1 MVGAVKI
8 SRRPESYFV
17 TTLLSLFDLRTI
29 AEIRNLPPI
38 PNVIISVNPMQFTEQ
53 DQDQILL
60 QGVSLDQIDQQIKHF
75 VEGFPYLNV
84 IKAATIGDGI
94 IRIDED
100 QLATHIHR
108 FDEAAHERD
117 LVKFVPASGA
127 ATRMFKS
134 LFSALD
140 GKFDKSVDEVF
151 ARLTDF
157 AFYDDLKAAMAA
169 EGHDLDKAVAENDR
183 VTVLNYLLTEAGLD
197 YGGLP
202 KGLLKFHRYP
212 DGPRTPVEEHLVEG
226 AAYANSDGLVKI
238 HFTVS
243 PEHRSRFE
251 QLIDEQKADYEAWLG
266 VTFDVTFSEQK
277 KSTDTISVNM
287 DNSPFRN
294 GESGSLLFRPAGHG
308 ALIENLNDIQADI
321 VFIKNIDNVVPD
333 QIKEPTITYKKVLAS
348 VLLDAQQQ
356 IARLQGL
363 LEGQSGESDEISD
376 GYLAEADELLRR
388 TLYTLPP
395 HGFDQL
401 SKAEKLDYLRRKLD
415 RPVRVC
421 GMVKNV
427 GEPGGG
433 PFWAR
438 NQDGSVSLQVVE
450 SAQIDLTDPAQK
462 AIFDEATHFN
472 PVDLV
477 CGLKDHNGRKYDLPA
492 YRDPLTGFITAK
504 SKDGKDLKAQELPG
518 LWNGAMA
525 DWNTIFVE
533 VPLITFNPV
542 KTVNDL
548 LRKEHQPE

>member
-1 MVGAVKI
+1 
-8 SRRPESYFV
+8 
-17 TTLLSLFDLRTI
+17 
-29 AEIRNLPPI
+29 
-38 PNVIISVNPMQFTEQ
+38 MQFTEQ
-53 DQDQILL
+53 DQNQLTA
-60 QGVSLDQIDQQIKHF
+60 QGVSLSQIDQQIQHF
-75 VEGFPYLNV
+75 VQGFPYLNV
-84 IKAATIGDGI
+84 IKAATVGDGI
-94 IRIDED
+94 VQIPDEE
-100 QLATHIHR
+100 LPTYIHR
-108 FDEAAHERD
+108 FDAAAHERN

-134 LFSALD
+134 LFAALD
-140 GKFDKSVDEVF
+140 GKMDKATDEVF

-157 AFYDDLKAAMAA
+157 AFYEDLKAAMAA
-169 EGHDLDKAVAENDR
+169 KGADLDKAVAENDR
-183 VTVLNYLLTEAGLD
+183 QSVLQFLLTDEGLE
-197 YGGLP
+197 YGNLP

-226 AAYANSDGLVKI
+226 AAYANSDGTVRI

-243 PEHRSRFE
+243 PEHRDRFE
-251 QLIDEQKADYEAWLG
+251 QLIEREKANYEAWLG
-266 VTFDVTFSEQK
+266 VSFDISFSEQK
-277 KSTDTISVNM
+277 KSTDTISVNL

-294 GESGSLLFRPAGHG
+294 ADRSLLFRPAGHG
-308 ALIENLNDIQADI
+308 ALIENLNDIDADI

-333 QIKEPTITYKKVLAS
+333 YLKEPTITYKKVLAA

-356 IARLQGL
+356 VARLQSL
-363 LEGQSGESDEISD
+363 LEGDTVSE
-376 GYLAEADELLRR
+376 GYLAEADELFRR

-395 HGFDQL
+395 EGFENRPTP
-401 SKAEKLDYLRRKLD
+401 EKLAYFRRKLN

-438 NQDGSVSLQVVE
+438 NQDGSVSLQIVE
-450 SAQIDLTDPAQK
+450 SAQIDLTNPQQK
-462 AIFDEATHFN
+462 EIFDTATHFN

-477 CGLKDHNGRKYDLPA
+477 CSLKDPNGRKFDLTA
-492 YRDPLTGFITAK
+492 YRDPQTGFITAK

>member
-1 MVGAVKI
+1 
-8 SRRPESYFV
+8 
-17 TTLLSLFDLRTI
+17 
-29 AEIRNLPPI
+29 
-38 PNVIISVNPMQFTEQ
+38 MQFTEQ
-53 DQDQILL
+53 DQDQILS
-60 QGVSLDQIDQQIKHF
+60 QGVSLDQIDQQIQHF
-75 VEGFPYLNV
+75 VQGFPYLNV
-84 IKAATIGDGI
+84 IKAATVGDGI
-94 IRIDED
+94 IRIAED
-100 QLATHIHR
+100 QLPTYIHR
-108 FDEAAHERD
+108 FDGAAHERD

-134 LFSALD
+134 LFAALD
-140 GKFDKSVDEVF
+140 GKYDKSTDEFF

-157 AFYDDLKAAMAA
+157 AFYEDLKEVMAA
-169 EGHDLDKAVAENDR
+169 KGVDLDKAVADNDR
-183 VTVLNYLLTEAGLD
+183 QTVLRFLLTDEGLD
-197 YGGLP
+197 YGSLP

-243 PEHRSRFE
+243 PEHRERFE
-251 QLIDEQKADYEAWLG
+251 QLIANEKANYEAWLG
-266 VTFDVTFSEQK
+266 VTFDVSFSEQK
-277 KSTDTISVNM
+277 KSTDTISVNV
-287 DNSPFRN
+287 DNTPFRN
-294 GESGSLLFRPAGHG
+294 ADGSLLFRPAGHG
-308 ALIENLNDIQADI
+308 ALIENLNDIDADI

-333 QIKEPTITYKKVLAS
+333 AIKEPTITYKKVLAS
-348 VLLDAQQQ
+348 VLLDTQQQ
-356 IARLQGL
+356 ISRLQGL
-363 LEGQSGESDEISD
+363 LDDQSDDVSD
-376 GYLAEADELLRR
+376 GYLAEADELFRR
-388 TLYTLPP
+388 TLFTLPP
-395 HGFDQL
+395 DGFESL
-401 SKAEKLDYLRRKLD
+401 SKVEKLAYFRRKLD

-433 PFWAR
+433 PFWAK

-450 SAQIDLTDPAQK
+450 SAQIDLDNSDQK

-477 CGLKDHNGRKYDLPA
+477 CGLKDRNGRKYDLPA
-492 YRDPLTGFITAK
+492 FRDPQTGFITAK

-525 DWNTIFVE
+525 DWNTVFVE